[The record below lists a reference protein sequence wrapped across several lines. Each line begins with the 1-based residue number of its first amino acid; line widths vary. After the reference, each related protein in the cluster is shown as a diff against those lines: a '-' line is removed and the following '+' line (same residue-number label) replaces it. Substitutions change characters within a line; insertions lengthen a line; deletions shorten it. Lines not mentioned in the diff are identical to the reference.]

1 MNRPS
6 LSFILFAAS
15 AVALASRAEAASWRI
30 DPLHS
35 AAHFSVRHM
44 MISTVRGDFA
54 GINGAVLYD
63 PADPEKSSVQA
74 TIDCNTLNT
83 GVAKRDAQMKGP
95 EFFDVNKY
103 PTMRFKSTRIENAG
117 PGKLKVTGDLTIN
130 AITHPVVLDVE
141 GPSPPVKDP
150 RGNEKIGLSATAKI
164 SRKTYNITWNEIMEG
179 GGLAVGDEVTI
190 EMDIELIRNQK

>member
-1 MNRPS
+1 MDQRS
-6 LSFILFAAS
+6 LSRIFIAS
-15 AVALASRAEAASWRI
+15 LVVPAVWAQAISWRI

-63 PADPEKSSVQA
+63 SGAPEKSSVQA
-74 TIDCNTLNT
+74 TIDCSTLNT

-95 EFFDVNKY
+95 EFFDVKKY
-103 PTMRFKSTRIENAG
+103 PTMKFKSTRVEKAG
-117 PGKLKVTGDLTIN
+117 PDKLKIIGDLTIN

-150 RGNEKIGLSATAKI
+150 RGNEKVGLNATTRI
-164 SRKTYNITWNEIMEG
+164 SRKTYDITWNEIMESG
-179 GGLAVGDEVTI
+179 GVAVGDEVTI
-190 EMDIELIRNQK
+190 NLDIELIKNTK

>member
-1 MNRPS
+1 MQNR
-6 LSFILFAAS
+6 SFSRIVLAALLIAP
-15 AVALASRAEAASWRI
+15 AVWAQATSWRI

-63 PADPEKSSVQA
+63 AADPANSSVQA
-74 TIDCNTLNT
+74 TIDCSTLNT

-95 EFFDVNKY
+95 DFFDVKKY
-103 PTMRFKSTRIENAG
+103 PAMKFKSTRIEKAG
-117 PGKLKVTGDLTIN
+117 PDQLKITGDLTIN

-150 RGNEKIGLSATAKI
+150 RGNVKVGLNATTKI
-164 SRKTYNITWNEIMEG
+164 SRKTYNIIWNEIMESG
-179 GGLAVGDEVTI
+179 GVAVADEVTI
-190 EMDIELIRNQK
+190 ELDIELIRNQK